1 MSNKKW
7 NKSKIEVKASGYV
20 PLSQRNKPEP
30 TFDEMF
36 PVGLVVPVVKK
47 SVWSGNFKEAIE
59 KKVPVVVQQVIEKNE
74 TEPPK
79 NHILIKQSHCSDAC
93 NCQYHDDCPCPCH
106 SIYSDEPY
114 PVKRAV
120 KKLVLHDDE
129 DSIIVPS
136 NNDIVECCEA
146 SDNDNNDY
154 DYDEMELEDDGSS
167 SD

>member
-1 MSNKKW
+1 MSNNKW
-7 NKSKIEVKASGYV
+7 AEPKSKTSSGYV

-36 PVGLVVPVVKK
+36 PVGLVTPVIKT
-47 SVWSGNFKEAIE
+47 SVWSGNFKAAIE
-59 KKVPVVVQQVIEKNE
+59 KKVPVVVPIVVEKDDAD
-74 TEPPK
+74 EPR
-79 NHILIKQSHCSDAC
+79 NHIVVKKSHCSDAC
-93 NCQYHDDCPCPCH
+93 NCQYDDDCPCPCH

-129 DSIIVPS
+129 DSISVPS
-136 NNDIVECCEA
+136 SNDIVECEET
-146 SDNDNNDY
+146 SDIDD
-154 DYDEMELEDDGSS
+154 DDEIEVENGGSD